1 MLTGLLNKTSLVSGG
16 KMMNNRVG
24 KLLILILVVGMFGFF
39 AYSMVGKAKHTDV
52 GDKAYNFELPNLD
65 GSNTKLSDYK
75 GQMVVLNYFA
85 TWCAPCKEE
94 APELEAFQKEY
105 GDKYNLLMIN
115 RGETIDK
122 VNKVSENNKAGMN
135 YLFDYNAKVSKIFNV
150 TAQPETFVIDK
161 QGVIREHYN
170 GPITEM
176 QLYNWVKKY
185 DK

>member
-1 MLTGLLNKTSLVSGG
+1 
-16 KMMNNRVG
+16 MNTRVI
-24 KLLILILVVGMFGFF
+24 KLLVLILVVGLFGFF
-39 AYSMVGKAKHTDV
+39 GYSMIGKAKHTDV
-52 GDKAYNFELPNLD
+52 GDQAYKFELPNLD

-105 GDKYNLLMIN
+105 GDKYKLLMIN
-115 RGETIDK
+115 RGETMDK
-122 VNKVSENNKAGMN
+122 VKKVSKNNEAGMT

-161 QGVIREHYN
+161 KGIIREHYN
-170 GPITEM
+170 GPITEG
-176 QLYNWVKKY
+176 QLYDWVKKY
-185 DK
+185 E